1 MKPWLSG
8 GLRVFSKTLQVQ
20 TRTYGKDF
28 HAWEAYSQTGTEEE
42 RFQKHETSY
51 AVVGLAS
58 YPFGSFG
65 LCYFGGIGFIGS
77 KVALWLFCNLYARL
91 LSVSW
96 GSFSSSTNLTIGP
109 GVLLR
114 IAQDTED
121 QLISFSLYLLSLLS
135 HFVFQVVFLLPF
147 EGSSHP

>member
-1 MKPWLSG
+1 M
-8 GLRVFSKTLQVQ
+8 
-20 TRTYGKDF
+20 
-28 HAWEAYSQTGTEEE
+28 
-42 RFQKHETSY
+42 
-51 AVVGLAS
+51 VGLAS

-135 HFVFQVVFLLPF
+135 QVTVTALLMAYIKGRSHSDLLTLAAITFLWA
-147 EGSSHP
+147 GAGYINT